1 MTACNYYMEQ
11 LLLDKSI
18 NEEPEIDIYVEKESE
33 E

>member
-11 LLLDKSI
+11 LLIDNSI
-18 NEEPEIDIYVEKESE
+18 NEEPEIDIYIENE